1 MPVPSSPQLYRR
13 VVTVELLSGH
23 EKAAGLTSGPG
34 HPPTR
39 KYSSTSEAFLSTSGG
54 ERARKQSVTGSG
66 AGGWHRSRERTR
78 QSAVQRLVERK
89 LAQREKEREKERDRS
104 WVAGATSQHG
114 SSGRSFSRERDKG
127 RDRSGTRSE
136 NGFMLG
142 HPSSLA
148 KENIGSDSSVGGR
161 RSARTSRSCSG
172 SRYRDFDGTEEATAK
187 TYITIGP
194 GKPTRIREHSP
205 SKSAKLSCEET
216 VTTARERSAQSRNSS
231 PFKARDQNRC
241 ASPSPQR
248 KLSAAK
254 ADAIKICDEKNNEFL
269 RTASPLKSTNIFK
282 SFQSTET
289 QSTRKL
295 SFVTEKSILV
305 SQCIPQSNKKAN
317 QKEKKERRLS
327 IEILKTAFKVPD
339 DDKLKRAS
347 VESTSSSNRS
357 SVSSLS
363 GSSDSGVETDR
374 APTNISQRR
383 ISLEQRFQARARI
396 SSPERSE
403 HSFRQTFVKSEN
415 EHGSSEVFVQQRA
428 SNCRVSGDSRKRSS
442 EASAGLSR
450 PIPASRKISL
460 PQPPVRRPE
469 PAPRRRPS
477 LQPIIASDR

>member
-23 EKAAGLTSGPG
+23 EKEVGLNSGPG

-54 ERARKQSVTGSG
+54 ERGRKQSVTSSG

-142 HPSSLA
+142 HPKSLA

-231 PFKARDQNRC
+231 PLKARDQNRG

-254 ADAIKICDEKNNEFL
+254 ADAIKICDEKNKEFL

-282 SFQSTET
+282 SFQTTET

-295 SFVTEKSILV
+295 SFVTEKSIV
-305 SQCIPQSNKKAN
+305 VNQCIPQSNKKAN

-339 DDKLKRAS
+339 DEKLKRAS

-383 ISLEQRFQARARI
+383 ISLEQRFHARARI

-403 HSFRQTFVKSEN
+403 HSFQQACEKSEN
-415 EHGSSEVFVQQRA
+415 ES
-428 SNCRVSGDSRKRSS
+428 CRVSGDSRKRSS